1 MGPFELAII
10 GLGAMVGTLTLI
22 ESPPDVM
29 VDDISAPKELEER
42 GYTGEVLAELLDDA
56 GLAIYLESNQPDF
69 SLRLNYDASG
79 ISELSKALGLRET
92 VKAMHGMLG
101 MVDQRVHLSFV
112 TNPEENTLMA
122 ILDIMKPGSGQV
134 LHSER
139 ISGSLDDVDGIIDQ
153 VADILVEEVTPYPY
167 AVHLFNS
174 RHNSDVSL
182 LSLSDPSK
190 KTSGD
195 YSSVRTYIEEWLVRY
210 EIGFVET
217 EEQEA
222 VYYHWASADT
232 SDLVPRRIKN
242 QIAPMFNLLGV
253 VSLAEGDL
261 KYANQSFLKAISL
274 DDSRADPYINI
285 GRILQLQGE
294 PEMALG
300 YLSHADKIK
309 PRKAITKVYSALANL
324 QLDRKE
330 EALADLKEAISRQ
343 PALAVSHEL
352 YAEALRQTGGKAKY
366 IAHSERQARLNRWR
380 FPQQYHALP
389 L

>member
-1 MGPFELAII
+1 MGPFELAIV

-29 VDDISAPKELEER
+29 VDDISTPEVLEER

-56 GLAIYLESNQPDF
+56 GLAIYLESNQPEF

-92 VKAMHGMLG
+92 VKALHGMLG

-112 TNPEENTLMA
+112 ANPEENTLLA
-122 ILDIMKPGSGQV
+122 VLDIMKPGSGQV

-139 ISGSLDDVDGIIDQ
+139 IPGSLDDVEAVIDE
-153 VADILVEEVTPYPY
+153 VADVLVEEVTPYPY
-167 AVHLFNS
+167 AVHLFN
-174 RHNSDVSL
+174 HQHDPDANL
-182 LSLSDPSK
+182 LSFSDPST
-190 KTSGD
+190 TSGD

-232 SDLVPRRIKN
+232 SDLVPRRIKD

-253 VSLAEGDL
+253 VRLAEGDL
-261 KYANQSFLKAISL
+261 KHASQSFMKAISL
-274 DDSRADPYINI
+274 DDSIADPYINI
-285 GRILQLQGE
+285 GRVLQLQGE

-309 PRKAITKVYSALANL
+309 PRKAITKIYSALANL
-324 QLDRKE
+324 ELDRTE

-343 PALAVSHEL
+343 PALSVSHEL
-352 YAEALRQTGGKAKY
+352 YAEALKQTGGKAKY
-366 IAHSERQARLNRWR
+366 ITHSERQARLNRWR
-380 FPQQYHALP
+380 FPQQYHALA

>member
-1 MGPFELAII
+1 MGPFELAIV

-29 VDDISAPKELEER
+29 VDDISTPEVLEER

-56 GLAIYLESNQPDF
+56 GLAIYLESNQPEF

-92 VKAMHGMLG
+92 VKALHGMLG

-112 TNPEENTLMA
+112 ANPEENTLMA
-122 ILDIMKPGSGQV
+122 VLDIMKPGSGQV

-139 ISGSLDDVDGIIDQ
+139 IPGSLDDVEAVIDE
-153 VADILVEEVTPYPY
+153 VADVLVEEVTPYPY
-167 AVHLFNS
+167 AVHLFN
-174 RHNSDVSL
+174 HQHDPDANL
-182 LSLSDPSK
+182 LSFSDPST
-190 KTSGD
+190 TSGD

-232 SDLVPRRIKN
+232 NDLVPRRIKD

-261 KYANQSFLKAISL
+261 KHASQSFMKAISL
-274 DDSRADPYINI
+274 DDSIADPYINI
-285 GRILQLQGE
+285 GRVLQLQGE

-309 PRKAITKVYSALANL
+309 PRKAITKIYSALANL
-324 QLDRKE
+324 ELDRTE

-343 PALAVSHEL
+343 PALSVSHEL
-352 YAEALRQTGGKAKY
+352 YAEALKQTGGKAKY
-366 IAHSERQARLNRWR
+366 ITHSERQARLNRWR
-380 FPQQYHALP
+380 FPQQYHALA

>member
-1 MGPFELAII
+1 MGPFELAIV

-29 VDDISAPKELEER
+29 VDDISTPEVLEER

-56 GLAIYLESNQPDF
+56 GLAIYLESNQPEF

-92 VKAMHGMLG
+92 VKALHGMLG

-112 TNPEENTLMA
+112 ANPEENTLLA
-122 ILDIMKPGSGQV
+122 VLDIMKPGSGQV

-139 ISGSLDDVDGIIDQ
+139 IPGSLDDVEAVIDE
-153 VADILVEEVTPYPY
+153 VADVLVEEVTPYPY
-167 AVHLFNS
+167 AVHLFN
-174 RHNSDVSL
+174 HQHDPDAKL
-182 LSLSDPSK
+182 LSFSDPST
-190 KTSGD
+190 TSGD

-232 SDLVPRRIKN
+232 SDLVPRRIKD

-253 VSLAEGDL
+253 VSLAEGDV
-261 KYANQSFLKAISL
+261 KHASQSFMKAISL
-274 DDSRADPYINI
+274 DDSIADPYINI
-285 GRILQLQGE
+285 GRVLQLQGE

-309 PRKAITKVYSALANL
+309 PRKAITKIYSALANL
-324 QLDRKE
+324 ELDRTE

-343 PALAVSHEL
+343 PALSVSHEL
-352 YAEALRQTGGKAKY
+352 YAEALKQTGGKAKY
-366 IAHSERQARLNRWR
+366 ITHSERQARLNRWR
-380 FPQQYHALP
+380 FPQQYHALA